1 MEFFVKLS
9 LILSQLKLLRVE
21 FSKLTQAFWWKILTW
36 PFVLAYQ
43 FYFYMSQAIR
53 LDFLFEK
60 FIFELES
67 SSYSFKITCILLRQV
82 ICPKKMVM
90 SPAKFTNLISW
101 SPICTLFILLLP
113 SMKLAST
120 LAAIKC
126 NTNESVHPWQT
137 CCVWVKGWDRRQ
149 FILISDWM
157 LVYSTLIIQ
166 RNFSPNSN
174 FCNTENIKS

>member
-9 LILSQLKLLRVE
+9 LILSQLELLRVE

-67 SSYSFKITCILLRQV
+67 SSYSFKITWILSKQV
-82 ICPKKMVM
+82 ISPKKMVR
-90 SPAKFTNLISW
+90 SSAKFTNLISW
-101 SPICTLFILLLP
+101 SPICTPYILLLA

-120 LAAIKC
+120 SATIIYS
-126 NTNESVHPWQT
+126 TNEIGHP
-137 CCVWVKGWDRRQ
+137 
-149 FILISDWM
+149 
-157 LVYSTLIIQ
+157 
-166 RNFSPNSN
+166 
-174 FCNTENIKS
+174 